1 MRHVLE
7 VAQFDRGW
15 IETELIPETQRM
27 ERAALAGTGEPLRGR
42 RLAILLYQESLLT
55 ASSFAEAMEILGG
68 RVRELRP
75 STLSPQAREQ
85 SVEDTVRIL
94 NAWHFDGLV
103 IRAEQAGGAA
113 RAARVAAMPVFNA
126 GEAEGEHPTQALL
139 DLVTI
144 VERRG
149 PPDGLR
155 VTLVGD
161 TSFWRW
167 PAMRSFVKLLAL
179 RYRGVRFHFISPAV
193 LKVTENIE
201 RAIGSDALQFD
212 VGLDLRKVAAD
223 TDVLYFVAGQ
233 FSHFALQ
240 HLYGPTEGERCFTL
254 TADVL
259 AALPNDAVILHPLP
273 AGPELPE
280 EYLADPRVAVFRQAE
295 NGLYV
300 RMALLRMFVDER
312 PFDGRSV
319 EGA

>member
-1 MRHVLE
+1 MV
-7 VAQFDRGW
+7 
-15 IETELIPETQRM
+15 
-27 ERAALAGTGEPLRGR
+27 
-42 RLAILLYQESLLT
+42 
-55 ASSFAEAMEILGG
+55 
-68 RVRELRP
+68 
-75 STLSPQAREQ
+75 
-85 SVEDTVRIL
+85 
-94 NAWHFDGLV
+94 
-103 IRAEQAGGAA
+103 
-113 RAARVAAMPVFNA
+113 NA
-126 GEAEGEHPTQALL
+126 GEPEGEHPTQALL

-201 RAIGSDALQFD
+201 RAIGSDGLQFD

-240 HLYGPTEGERCFTL
+240 NLYGPREEERCFTL

-259 AALPNDAVILHPLP
+259 AALPDDAVILHPLP

-280 EYLADPRVAVFRQAE
+280 EYLTDPRVAVFRQAE

-300 RMALLRMFVDER
+300 RMALLRMLMDER
-312 PFDGRSV
+312 PRPGRA
-319 EGA
+319 ETG